1 MHTQVD
7 QLLQRGQAPFSVD
20 PAMRDHPPNH
30 LGNFDIDQMR
40 RVQCLVR
47 RKHHGLNRRCRWH
60 AEQRLDDRR
69 CVDDDH
75 RPSRSARTASAAE
88 IEGVVRGKL

>member
-1 MHTQVD
+1 
-7 QLLQRGQAPFSVD
+7 
-20 PAMRDHPPNH
+20 
-30 LGNFDIDQMR
+30 
-40 RVQCLVR
+40 VR